1 MDPESNTDL
10 IPVKLH
16 CYAFTPGEK
25 KSIPVDRD
33 QVPSLLSQGAR
44 VWVDIEAPTDDEVEW
59 LRDVFDFHELTLV
72 DVMNNAVRPKQ
83 ESFGDVLFTVFSAI
97 NLNEDQDQLDTINLN
112 IFLTDR
118 YIISTH
124 LRPLK
129 TIRDTVRAMA
139 RSRDPLS
146 RGTDYV
152 YYLLLDGVV
161 NRYLDVMD
169 EVDESLV
176 ALEHDVF
183 ETPSRDIQEKI
194 FREKRRLA
202 YLKRSI
208 TPKRDAVRDL
218 VHDDFPQIT
227 EEVRLLI
234 RDVLDHIL
242 RIVDAI
248 ESYRELTTGLMDSYM
263 TNISNRMNEVM
274 KLMSIIATVMLPLSF
289 LTGLFGMNFDVIP
302 GLHLEYGFWALMA
315 FMMIL
320 ASFLAWFFKRKGI
333 I

>member
-1 MDPESNTDL
+1 MGPESNTDF
-10 IPVKLH
+10 IAAKWH
-16 CYAFTPGEK
+16 CYAFTPGDK
-25 KSIPVDRD
+25 KSVVVDHD
-33 QVPSLLSQGAR
+33 QIATLLSQGVR
-44 VWVDIEAPTDDEVEW
+44 IWVDLEAPTKDDIKW
-59 LRDVFDFHELTLV
+59 LRDVFDFHDLALV
-72 DVMNNAVRPKQ
+72 DVMNNDVRPKQ
-83 ESFGDVLFTVFSAI
+83 ESYGDTLFTVFSAI
-97 NLNEDQDQLDTINLN
+97 NLNEDEDQLDTINLN
-112 IFLTDR
+112 IFLTDQ
-118 YIISTH
+118 YIVSTH
-124 LRPLK
+124 LKPLK
-129 TIRDTVRAMA
+129 TTRETVRAMN

-146 RGTDYV
+146 RGTDHV

-176 ALEHDVF
+176 ALEHEVF
-183 ETPSRDIQEKI
+183 DTPSRDIQEKI

-208 TPKRDAVRDL
+208 SPKRDAVRDL
-218 VHDDFPQIT
+218 VHDDFTQISP
-227 EEVRLLI
+227 EVRLLL

-315 FMMIL
+315 FMMTLALIL
-320 ASFLAWFFKRKGI
+320 AWLFRRKGI

>member
-1 MDPESNTDL
+1 MGPESNTDL
-10 IPVKLH
+10 IATKWH
-16 CYAFTPGEK
+16 CYAFTPGNK
-25 KSIPVDRD
+25 KSIVVDRD
-33 QVPSLLSQGAR
+33 QVTALLSQGVR
-44 VWVDIEAPTDDEVEW
+44 LWIDLEAPTKDDIKW
-59 LRDVFDFHELTLV
+59 LRDVFDFHDLALV

-83 ESFGDVLFTVFSAI
+83 ELYGDILFTVFSAI
-97 NLNEDQDQLDTINLN
+97 NLNEDEDQLDTINLN
-112 IFLTDR
+112 IFLTDHF
-118 YIISTH
+118 IVSTH
-124 LRPLK
+124 LKPLK
-129 TIRDTVRAMA
+129 TIRETVRAMN
-139 RSRDPLS
+139 RTRDPLS
-146 RGTDYV
+146 RGTDHV

-176 ALEHDVF
+176 ALEHEVF
-183 ETPSRDIQEKI
+183 GAPTRDIQEKI

-218 VHDDFPQIT
+218 VHDDFPQIS

-302 GLHLEYGFWALMA
+302 GLHLEYGFWALMG
-315 FMMIL
+315 FMMTL
-320 ASFLAWFFKRKGI
+320 AIVLAWFFKRKGI